1 MDPSTD
7 PGGHVS
13 GTAQHDDGPSIDVA
27 PASPAEARYDAVVRM
42 HGGHDIATSRE
53 LRDAL
58 APLEGDVLLD
68 LSDCQFID
76 SSVIFVIFAEA
87 NRRTEHGT
95 RLELLVPRGN
105 TAIRRTLEI
114 ACAREIL
121 PVHESLGAA

>member
-1 MDPSTD
+1 
-7 PGGHVS
+7 VS
-13 GTAQHDDGPSIDVA
+13 ETASPVQHEDGPSIEVAVA
-27 PASPAEARYDAVVRM
+27 PAATGRYAASVRM
-42 HGGHDIATSRE
+42 RGGHDIATSRD

-87 NRRTEHGT
+87 NRRTESGHA
-95 RLELLVPRGN
+95 LELLVPHAN

-121 PVHESLGAA
+121 PVHESIDA